1 MPDTADRTGCYARQM
16 EPRHRPLRPP
26 PPARS
31 TRKRGTRHPPR
42 RSLTRRRPHRT
53 VRLTPGMRC
62 AIPGHHHPQYRQEHH
77 PEDHLLDGP
86 PPLMPDQPPD
96 SSNCRDQ
103 EQGNDHALIVVAVT
117 GPCKPPL
124 RPWMRPEGRASAPH
138 DSPSSSGQT
147 QARQPLTITAGNR
160 RAIAPS
166 DAAPPDLTRTHHEHM
181 TTRPTR
187 RDRRRSEGAAPRLA
201 QQPGRTP
208 AAADPRNL
216 PEARPRLLAGHLR
229 RRPRLHLHPPR
240 LRQPRVF
247 HLAETYDPED
257 QFVVVIRDLPRIG
270 IYKACMVSDSE
281 IAFLN

>member
-96 SSNCRDQ
+96 SSNCRDE

-166 DAAPPDLTRTHHEHM
+166 AAAPPDLTRTHHEHM

-187 RDRRRSEGAAPRLA
+187 RQTSERRRGTS
-201 QQPGRTP
+201 PGSTTRPHSGRRGSAKPTRST
-208 AAADPRNL
+208 AAATGRAPTATT
-216 PEARPRLLAGHLR
+216 PPS
-229 RRPRLHLHPPR
+229 PTSPR